1 LLLHPVFK
9 SFYGCNQRVIQAAAL
24 LAATLG
30 STALLAT
37 ALFAATLFTATLFT
51 AAFFTAAFFTATF
64 FTAAGLATATFLG
77 FFHGIAGISC
87 IGDRLRLKDVEVRR
101 CAAARCRLPFTG

>member
-1 LLLHPVFK
+1 LLLHAVFK
-9 SFYGCNQRVIQAAAL
+9 SLHGCNQRVIQAAAL

-30 STALLAT
+30 STALLT
-37 ALFAATLFTATLFT
+37 AAFFT
-51 AAFFTAAFFTATF
+51 AAFFTAAFFTAAFFTAAF
-64 FTAAGLATATFLG
+64 FTAAGFATATFLG

-101 CAAARCRLPFTG
+101 CAAARCRLPITG